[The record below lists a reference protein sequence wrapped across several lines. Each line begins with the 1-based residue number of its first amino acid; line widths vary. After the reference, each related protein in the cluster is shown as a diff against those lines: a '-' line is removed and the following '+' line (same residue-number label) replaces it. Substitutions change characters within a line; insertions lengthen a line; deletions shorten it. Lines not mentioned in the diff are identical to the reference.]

1 MTRRWADDKVESIRS
16 ELPPDDLNRFNTLYE
31 DALESTSEEEV
42 RDDLERGYQESEDH
56 LELVTAVASGF
67 HQTPI
72 ADGHS
77 SGYEFAITEPL
88 EELNHTGDE
97 EVTNGDVLLVRETED
112 DDDDGIYLCIV
123 ECKAGSE
130 ASGRWISKLQGIRDV
145 MDTEEYRQRLKS
157 QIGFEDTEIKYTQCA
172 LLGMIIPI
180 HSMNYEKLSEDMD
193 LPDDFTFWGY
203 DGREQAMVHVEGE
216 VRDKPLAGVIK
227 DSIDAGK
234 VENPLEFTYGDHP
247 LTQMKVLIED
257 IIKEKKQEGD
267 EHPFEFKRS
276 EFRERFDGHLEV
288 GFSGDRREELV
299 DERVERILDVG
310 LKIGIFVDDD
320 LNSERDYRIYF
331 RGSKYHVA
339 KSSVEQKYF
348 DEMSVERKKE
358 RALEQAC
365 EEFTREQ
372 TRLDDDWRT
381 FDGQIY
387 GTSE

>member
-1 MTRRWADDKVESIRS
+1 MTRRWADEKVESIRS
-16 ELPPDDLNRFNTLYE
+16 GLPPDDLTRFNTLYE
-31 DALESTSEEEV
+31 DALESISEEEV
-42 RDDLERGYQESEDH
+42 RDDLETGYQESEDH

-97 EVTNGDVLLVRETED
+97 EVTNGDVLLVRDPE
-112 DDDDGIYLCIV
+112 DDDGIYLCIV
-123 ECKAGSE
+123 ECKAGSD
-130 ASGRWISKLQGIRDV
+130 SGGRWISKLHGIREI
-145 MDTEEYRQRLKS
+145 METEDYRERLKS
-157 QIGFEDTEIKYTQCA
+157 QIGFEDTDIKYVQCA

-180 HSMNYEKLSEDMD
+180 HSMNFEKLSEDLD
-193 LPDDFTFWGY
+193 LPPDFAFWGY

-216 VRDKPLAGVIK
+216 VRDKPLASVIK

-267 EHPFEFKRS
+267 EHPFEFERS
-276 EFRERFDGHLEV
+276 EFRDRFDGHLEV
-288 GFSGDRREELV
+288 GFTGDRREELV
-299 DERVERILDVG
+299 EERVERLIDVG
-310 LKIGIFVDDD
+310 LKIGIFVDDN

-339 KSSVEQKYF
+339 KSSAEQKYF
-348 DEMSVERKKE
+348 DEMAVERKKE
-358 RALEQAC
+358 RALKQAC

-387 GTSE
+387 GIGE